1 MNVPPSYQMPPP
13 SDAPAPQPKS
23 GVPGWAK
30 WAIGCGAM
38 VMCCCPVGGG
48 ILFPV
53 FSQARVAAQST
64 QSMYKMKSLAI
75 AWNLYSADSD
85 DRACPFPEW
94 NGSLRKYTVASE
106 IEPPSDPL
114 VDPLLAQKTNQLG
127 YGMNREVSL
136 KEAITFEDP
145 AKVVVLAITETPGK
159 DAAVTKETL
168 RKASQGPFRTIWATA
183 DGAVKKALI
192 DEAQR
197 LQWKP
202 VLMKK

>member
-1 MNVPPSYQMPPP
+1 MPPP

-53 FSQARVAAQST
+53 MKQARQAANSAESMSHLKQLTAGWMMYST
-64 QSMYKMKSLAI
+64 DYDDKTCSPES
-75 AWNLYSADSD
+75 WNDKVVKAYSD
-85 DRACPFPEW
+85 D
-94 NGSLRKYTVASE
+94 SE
-106 IEPPSDPL
+106 RML
-114 VDPLLAQKTNQLG
+114 QDPLLATEPEKRG
-127 YGMNREVSL
+127 YGLNAGTGSTLLGDYEDETKVIVFG
-136 KEAITFEDP
+136 ITT
-145 AKVVVLAITETPGK
+145 KPGK
-159 DAAVTKETL
+159 DALITPNTL
-168 RKASQGPFRTIWATA
+168 RKASNFPFRTLWTTA
-183 DGAVKKALI
+183 NGMVKKALI